1 MGCGGLDGCIIVN
14 IVEWKLVRK
23 GDKCMAVEVGWLVR
37 GRYIGYPIYPYG
49 ILVKQHTLSAEI
61 VP

>member
-1 MGCGGLDGCIIVN
+1 
-14 IVEWKLVRK
+14 
-23 GDKCMAVEVGWLVR
+23 MAVEVGWLVG